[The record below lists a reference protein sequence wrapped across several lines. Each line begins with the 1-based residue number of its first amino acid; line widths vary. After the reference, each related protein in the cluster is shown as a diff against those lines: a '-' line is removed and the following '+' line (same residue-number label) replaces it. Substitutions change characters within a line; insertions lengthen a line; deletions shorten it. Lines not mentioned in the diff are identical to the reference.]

1 MPWWVWLIVA
11 VVIGIIEVST
21 FTFVLLWIAVAAFI
35 TTLLTGVITN
45 IWGQLLLFA
54 VFSVVLYVATR
65 PLARKMK
72 TQKGYRNP
80 VEEMLNETGIVVTG
94 AKVGDLATVKVNGE
108 VWSAHCETDLIE
120 GQRVVVLSATSTVLR
135 VQAMERKMNS

>member
-35 TTLLTGVITN
+35 TTLLTGVVTN

-54 VFSVVLYVATR
+54 VFSVILYVVTR

-72 TQKGYRNP
+72 TQKLYKNR
-80 VEEMLNETGIVVTG
+80 VEEMANQTGFVVTG

-108 VWSAHCETDLIE
+108 VWSAHCDTDLE
-120 GQRVVVLSATSTVLR
+120 AGQKVEVLKATSTVLQ
-135 VQAMERKMNS
+135 VQAMEREMR

>member
-54 VFSVVLYVATR
+54 IFSVVLYVVTR
-65 PLARKMK
+65 PIARRMK
-72 TQKGYRNP
+72 SQKLYKNP
-80 VEEMLNETGIVVTG
+80 VEEMANQTGVVVTG

-108 VWSAHCETDLIE
+108 VWSAHCDTDLE
-120 GQRVVVLSATSTVLR
+120 TGQRIQVVRATSTVLQVR
-135 VQAMERKMNS
+135 VMERKMN